1 MRKIYIYNGIEYEE
15 MPYWLWPNTSP
26 VTESFFIGQGGR
38 IEEREVPPA
47 PEEPKHYSK
56 LQILLY
62 IKKDLNL
69 LVPGTSPHNDRRFLN
84 VLEDLGFFIYWD
96 AADVIST
103 DYENYE
109 EIVEAVKEAM
119 WASLRNDYAAIW
131 QGEGYSEEAIAE
143 MTTEKEAF
151 FNRSWLQTLDDIRK
165 YGEI

>member
-26 VTESFFIGQGGR
+26 VTETFFIAQGGR
-38 IEEREVPPA
+38 IEEREVPPE

-69 LVPGTSPHNDRRFLN
+69 LVPGTSPQNDKRFLN

-96 AADVIST
+96 AADFIST
-103 DYENYE
+103 DYENFE
-109 EIVEAVKEAM
+109 EIIEAVKNAM
-119 WASLRNDYAAIW
+119 WTSIINDYVAIW
-131 QGEGYSEEAIAE
+131 QGEGYSEEAIKDMTAE
-143 MTTEKEAF
+143 REVG
-151 FNRSWLQTLDDIRK
+151 FNRSWLQTLADIKK